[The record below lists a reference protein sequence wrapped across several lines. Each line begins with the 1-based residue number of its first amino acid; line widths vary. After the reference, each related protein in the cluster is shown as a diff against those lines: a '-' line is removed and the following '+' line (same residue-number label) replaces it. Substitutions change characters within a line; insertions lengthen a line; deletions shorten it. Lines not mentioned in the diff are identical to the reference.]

1 MFGAA
6 ALGANMNKEKN
17 NLGGSSA
24 VAFSTG
30 ILGSSAVNQALGGNQ
45 IVSAPESTG
54 QVASTDGITPQ
65 VPMSASYNQAATLPV
80 FSPYDQAKASAVFG
94 SNDERQ
100 GAAGGFKQEAKDKII
115 SELNNL

>member
-17 NLGGSSA
+17 SLTGSPA

-30 ILGSSAVNQALGGNQ
+30 ILGSSAVNQALSGNQ
-45 IVSAPESTG
+45 IVSAPEATG
-54 QVASTDGITPQ
+54 QVVPTDGITPQ

-80 FSPYDQAKASAVFG
+80 FSPYDQEKAASVYG
-94 SNDERQ
+94 TDNERQ
-100 GAAGGFKQEAKDKII
+100 GAVSGFKQEVKDKII